1 MTRGNLWSPVNT
13 GHREYLTSV
22 NLQLSYS
29 NILKMQVIFFDVEY
43 FWVDIATFYMQ
54 NLRRM
59 EVSMQVLQAELD
71 MENIVRRHLAS

>member
-1 MTRGNLWSPVNT
+1 
-13 GHREYLTSV
+13 
-22 NLQLSYS
+22 
-29 NILKMQVIFFDVEY
+29 MQVIFFDVEH